1 MLRVRGWDILNN
13 TFDFYFALLKSTS
26 CLIEPHYLPSLE
38 YFCALLRFD
47 KLILEK
53 NQHYIKQSFR
63 NRCYINTANGVE
75 MLVVPLSEK
84 HGKVQ
89 LKDIRIDYTKKWQN
103 NHWRGI
109 QSAYAKAPFFEHYSD
124 ALKQIIFSDHQFLYD
139 LNLALLSFCLRSMNL
154 EREISETV
162 SYEKTFGGDIYDL
175 RSAITPKEPYS
186 GRPYYKPMAYYQV
199 FGSAFAEN
207 LSFVDLLF
215 SMGPGSLAILRA
227 SQKEIL
233 NK

>member
-1 MLRVRGWDILNN
+1 MNN
-13 TFDFYFALLKSTS
+13 IYNLFTGQFPLKPFA

-38 YFCALLRFD
+38 FFCAFLNYD
-47 KLILEK
+47 ELILEK
-53 NQHYIKQSFR
+53 QEHYVKQSFR

-75 MLVVPLSEK
+75 MLVIPLREK
-84 HGKVQ
+84 RDKIL
-89 LKDIRIDYTKKWQN
+89 LKDIRIDYGQKWQN

-124 ALKQIIFSDHQFLYD
+124 YIHQIVFSNHHFLFD
-139 LNLALLSFCLRSMNL
+139 LNKELLSFCLRSL
-154 EREISETV
+154 KVDITVSETV
-162 SYEKTFGGDIYDL
+162 SYEKVSVEEICDL
-175 RSAITPKEPYS
+175 RSSISPKKAYS
-186 GRPYYKPMAYYQV
+186 SRSYYRPMSYYQV
-199 FGSAFAEN
+199 FGSTFAEN

-215 SMGPGSLAILRA
+215 CEGPGALAILRG

>member
-1 MLRVRGWDILNN
+1 MK
-13 TFDFYFALLKSTS
+13 TT

-38 YFCALLRFD
+38 YFCALLHFD

-53 NQHYIKQSFR
+53 NEHYIKQSFR

-84 HGKVQ
+84 HGKVP
-89 LKDIRIDYTKKWQN
+89 LKGIRIDYTKKWQN

-109 QSAYAKAPFFEHYSD
+109 QSAYAKAPYFEYYSD
-124 ALKQIIFSDHQFLYD
+124 ELKQIIFSDYQLLID
-139 LNLALLSFCLRSMNL
+139 LNHALLSFCLRSMNI
-154 EREISETV
+154 ERELSETV
-162 SYEKTFGGDIYDL
+162 SYEKSVNEDFYDL
-175 RSAITPKEPYS
+175 RSAITPKEAYS
-186 GRPYYKPMAYYQV
+186 ARPYYKPAPYYQV

-215 SMGPGSLAILRA
+215 SAGPGSLAILKT
-227 SQKEIL
+227 SQKEFL

>member
-1 MLRVRGWDILNN
+1 MK
-13 TFDFYFALLKSTS
+13 TT

-38 YFCALLRFD
+38 FFCALLHFD
-47 KLILEK
+47 KLIIEK
-53 NQHYIKQSFR
+53 NEHYVKQSFR

-84 HGKVQ
+84 HGKVP
-89 LKDIRIDYTKKWQN
+89 LKDIRIDYSKKWQN

-109 QSAYAKAPFFEHYSD
+109 QSAYAKAPFFEHYSES
-124 ALKQIIFSDHQFLYD
+124 LRKIIFSDHPLLAD
-139 LNLALLSFCLRSMNL
+139 LNLALLSFCLRSMNI
-154 EREISETV
+154 EMKVSETV
-162 SYEKTFGGDIYDL
+162 SYEKSVGEDFYDL
-175 RSAITPKEPYS
+175 RSSITPKEAYS
-186 GRPYYKPMAYYQV
+186 ERPYYKPVPYYQV

-215 SMGPGSLAILRA
+215 SEGPRSLAILKA

>member
-1 MLRVRGWDILNN
+1 MLRGRGWDILNN
-13 TFDFYFALLKSTS
+13 TFDFYFALLKSTA

-38 YFCALLRFD
+38 YFCTLLRFD

-53 NQHYIKQSFR
+53 NEHYIKQSFR

-84 HGKVQ
+84 HGKIP

-154 EREISETV
+154 EKEISETV
-162 SYEKTFGGDIYDL
+162 SYEKIFGGDIYDL
-175 RSAITPKEPYS
+175 RSAITPKERYS